1 MKLKNLL
8 RGPLLY
14 IIVAVIAVWVG
25 SSLISMTG
33 YQAVSTDDGLTFLK
47 NNKVA
52 SATIVDIEQRVD
64 LKLTWLL
71 TRTP

>member
-33 YQAVSTDDGLTFLK
+33 FQAITTEEGLKYLK
-47 NNKVA
+47 DNKVA
-52 SATIVDIEQRVD
+52 SATIVDVEQRGGQKV
-64 LKLTWLL
+64 
-71 TRTP
+71 RH